1 LIVRRNSLRRWHKVV
16 LILLGAMI
24 LIVSTVLLIV
34 WNTLKGTAD
43 AMYEP
48 LPEGT
53 RGQLLE
59 QPTSDSTKHALR
71 DRNETVPASTQAA
84 MGLPNLSEQSP
95 FTLLLIGTDE
105 RPGDKGR
112 SDSLALVL
120 VHPQSGTL
128 SLLSIPRDTRT
139 SIVGH
144 HTVDKINHAYAF
156 GGVPMT
162 VATVEQLFKVPVHYY
177 VKTNMNGFVSMIDA
191 LNGIE
196 VENRLAFA
204 DDGIS
209 FPKGKVAL
217 QGREALVYVRMR
229 KQDPDGDFGRMQRQR
244 QVLQAILNKS
254 AQLDSA
260 GHWMDLLAQVKEN
273 IRTNLQFDDWKQ
285 LMLHYRTQLTK
296 VEQQV
301 LQGKGKMINGIY
313 YFLPDEEQLQKIT
326 ESIRNQLKG

>member
-1 LIVRRNSLRRWHKVV
+1 
-16 LILLGAMI
+16 MI

-53 RGQLLE
+53 RGPLLE
-59 QPTSDSTKHALR
+59 QPTSDLTKHAVR
-71 DRNETVPASTQAA
+71 DRNETVPASTKAA
-84 MGLPNLSEQSP
+84 TGLPNLSEQSP

-196 VENRLAFA
+196 IENRLSFT
-204 DDGIS
+204 DDGIT

-285 LMLHYRTQLTK
+285 LMLHYRPQLTK

-313 YFLPDEEQLQKIT
+313 YFLPDEEQLQKIA

>member
-1 LIVRRNSLRRWHKVV
+1 
-16 LILLGAMI
+16 
-24 LIVSTVLLIV
+24 
-34 WNTLKGTAD
+34 
-43 AMYEP
+43 MYEP

-53 RGQLLE
+53 RGQLQE
-59 QPTSDSTKHALR
+59 QPPPDSTKHTVGVTNKA
-71 DRNETVPASTQAA
+71 VPASADN
-84 MGLPNLSEQSP
+84 GLPNLSEQSP

-162 VATVEQLFKVPVHYY
+162 VATVEELLKVPVHYY

-191 LNGIE
+191 LNGVE
-196 VENRLAFA
+196 VENRLSFS

-209 FPKGKVAL
+209 FPKGKVTL

-260 GHWMDLLAQVKEN
+260 GHWMDLLGQVKEN

-285 LMLHYRTQLTK
+285 LMLHYRPQLTK
-296 VEQQV
+296 VEQHV
-301 LQGKGKMINGIY
+301 LQGKGEMINGIY
-313 YFLPDEEQLQKIT
+313 YFLPEEEQLRKIA
-326 ESIRNQLKG
+326 ESMRNQLKG

>member
-1 LIVRRNSLRRWHKVV
+1 MRRWHKIV

-24 LIVSTVLLIV
+24 LIVSTVLLII

-48 LPEGT
+48 LPQGT
-53 RGQLLE
+53 RGQLQE
-59 QPTSDSTKHALR
+59 QPPPDSTKDTVGDA
-71 DRNETVPASTQAA
+71 NKAVPASTQAA
-84 MGLPNLSEQSP
+84 MGLLNLSEQSP
-95 FTLLLIGTDE
+95 STPLLIGTDE

-139 SIVGH
+139 SIAGR

-162 VATVEQLFKVPVHYY
+162 VATVEQLLKVPVHYY

-196 VENRLAFA
+196 VENRLSFT
-204 DDGIS
+204 DDGIT

-285 LMLHYRTQLTK
+285 LMLHYRPQLTK
-296 VEQQV
+296 VEQHV

-313 YFLPDEEQLQKIT
+313 YFLPDEEQLQKIA

>member
-1 LIVRRNSLRRWHKVV
+1 
-16 LILLGAMI
+16 
-24 LIVSTVLLIV
+24 
-34 WNTLKGTAD
+34 
-43 AMYEP
+43 
-48 LPEGT
+48 
-53 RGQLLE
+53 
-59 QPTSDSTKHALR
+59 
-71 DRNETVPASTQAA
+71 
-84 MGLPNLSEQSP
+84 
-95 FTLLLIGTDE
+95 
-105 RPGDKGR
+105 
-112 SDSLALVL
+112 
-120 VHPQSGTL
+120 
-128 SLLSIPRDTRT
+128 
-139 SIVGH
+139 
-144 HTVDKINHAYAF
+144 
-156 GGVPMT
+156 
-162 VATVEQLFKVPVHYY
+162 
-177 VKTNMNGFVSMIDA
+177 MNGFVSMIDA

-285 LMLHYRTQLTK
+285 LMLHYRPQLTK